1 MRRVPVLNR
10 RLVLEAPERVPDGAG
25 GFAETWSEL
34 GVLWA
39 EITPRTGG
47 ERAGE
52 ELTLSRVPYRI
63 VVRGAPQ
70 GSHRRPAPGQ
80 RFREGAR
87 VFAIRAIAEADPRGH
102 YLTCFADEEIPS

>member
-1 MRRVPVLNR
+1 MRRVPLLNR
-10 RLVLEAPERVPDGAG
+10 RLVLEAPQRAPDGAG
-25 GFAETWSEL
+25 GFVETWAEL

-70 GSHRRPAPGQ
+70 DSHRRPVPGQ

-87 VFAIRAIAEADPRGH
+87 LFSIRAVAEADPRGH
-102 YLTCFADEEIPS
+102 YLICFADEEIPS